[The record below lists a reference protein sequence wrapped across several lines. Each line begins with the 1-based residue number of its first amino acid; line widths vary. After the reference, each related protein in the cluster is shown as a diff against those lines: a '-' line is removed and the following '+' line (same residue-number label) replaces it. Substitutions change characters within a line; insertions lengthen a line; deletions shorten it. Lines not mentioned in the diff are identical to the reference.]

1 MADIQPLNDK
11 EIDDFVKG
19 LDKDQDGCISYSEL
33 EHKLDVVYKELPP
46 HPEEFSFNHPS
57 RKDEQRH
64 EFLRAMMSSEKDKI
78 PVDDFKNIVKSW
90 KIPSLQQEKKNE
102 DDNDHYLENVGWG
115 RRIRA
120 AWEVQGPEY
129 IFLMMVVG
137 LQLGLGIWQCLK
149 YALDDQVQAAFG
161 WGVALAKFSAGA
173 LYPTLFF
180 LLLSMSRWYSTFMRR
195 FYYISRFINWDRSQ
209 SFHIKISIAALVLA
223 TTHAI
228 GHLSGTFVYGSRP
241 NRQNAVG
248 VLLGPDAVP
257 RPYVVYVRSLP
268 GWSGLTALGILY
280 TISCLSMPY
289 IRKWSYEIFQIGHL
303 LMFPFIGLLMAHG
316 SLALLQYPVLGFVLA
331 FPTILIIIERTTRI
345 LSGFWRVPA
354 RLEVLDDETVQITC
368 TIPKRKIWNYE
379 AGQYIFLQ
387 VPQLSFFQWH
397 PFTIS
402 TCVGRE
408 MQLHIKTDG
417 DWTGKL
423 RDLTDLNY
431 VGIDGPYGAPAQ
443 RFYDFD
449 QTIIVGAG
457 IGVTPFSGI
466 LNDLQHREDH
476 RWATSRRDSTSSNES
491 NEERLARRSRRRSLA
506 SIVPGRSRSRSVI
519 PTESEKDADTLADP
533 DRQLSKAGDSPS
545 PEAEK
550 SNTLAVPRNSHRP
563 SLAREVSHL
572 PNDRHIDLAMYRRV
586 DFHWIVRDKNY
597 LSWFSDLLNH
607 ISSGSHSPNLDVR
620 IHNHL
625 TKKRTDINQHIFRW
639 LLEQHR
645 TESQPM
651 SPLTGLIAPTHFGR
665 PDFPRIFD
673 EHYKEVSELFSRDKK
688 RRRRVGVFFCGA
700 PVIGAQL
707 ADLCHEMTLRGRE
720 DGSEVEYFFQLEV
733 FG

>member
-1 MADIQPLNDK
+1 MADIQPLNDR

-33 EHKLDVVYKELPP
+33 EHKLDTVYKQLLP

-64 EFLRAMMSSEKDKI
+64 EFLRSMMGSEKDKL
-78 PVDDFKNIVKSW
+78 PVADFKKTVASW
-90 KIPSLQQEKKNE
+90 KVPSLQQGKKQ
-102 DDNDHYLENVGWG
+102 DDDDDHYLDNVSWG
-115 RRIRA
+115 RRIKA

-129 IFLMMVVG
+129 VFFSMVVS

-149 YALDDQVQAAFG
+149 YALNDDVQAAFG

-173 LYPTLFF
+173 LYATLFF

-195 FYYISRFINWDRSQ
+195 FYYVSRFINWDRGQ
-209 SFHIKISIAALVLA
+209 SFHILMSIEALVLA

-228 GHLSGTFVYGSRP
+228 GHLSGTFVFGSRP
-241 NRQNAVG
+241 TRQQAVG
-248 VLLGPDAVP
+248 ALLGPDAVP

-268 GWSGLTALGILY
+268 GWTGLTALSILY
-280 TISCLSMPY
+280 MISLLSMPY

-303 LMFPFIGLLMAHG
+303 MMFPFIGLMMAHG
-316 SLALLQYPVLGFVLA
+316 GLALLQYPVLGFVLA
-331 FPTILIIIERTTRI
+331 FPVALIIIERTIRV
-345 LSGFWRVPA
+345 LSGFWRIPA
-354 RLEVLDDETVQITC
+354 QLEVLDDETVQITC
-368 TIPKRKIWNYE
+368 QIPKRKIWNYE
-379 AGQYIFLQ
+379 AGQYVFLQ

-408 MQLHIKTDG
+408 MSLHIKTDG
-417 DWTGKL
+417 DWTGRL
-423 RDLTDLNY
+423 RGLTDFKF

-449 QTIIVGAG
+449 QAIIVGAG

-491 NEERLARRSRRRSLA
+491 NEERLADRSRGHSA
-506 SIVPGRSRSRSVI
+506 I
-519 PTESEKDADTLADP
+519 PAGSKKDAIALADSNQQP
-533 DRQLSKAGDSPS
+533 FEAGDSASSDTERTAPLSIPS
-545 PEAEK
+545 ADRRASLGRKVSEF
-550 SNTLAVPRNSHRP
+550 P
-563 SLAREVSHL
+563 SA
-572 PNDRHIDLAMYRRV
+572 RHIDLAMYRRV
-586 DFHWIVRDKNY
+586 DFHWIVREKNY

-607 ISSGSHSPNLDVR
+607 ISSGSHSPHLDIR

-625 TKKRTDINQHIFRW
+625 TKKRTDISQHIFRW

-645 TESQPM
+645 TESQPI

-673 EHYKEVSELFSRDKK
+673 EHYKEMTRLFSKDNK

-720 DGSEVEYFFQLEV
+720 DDTEMEYHFQLEV

>member
-1 MADIQPLNDK
+1 MADTKPLTDK
-11 EIDDFVKG
+11 EIDDFVQG
-19 LDKDQDGCISYSEL
+19 LDKDQDGSISYTEL
-33 EHKLDVVYKELPP
+33 EHKLDVVYKELLP
-46 HPEEFSFNHPS
+46 HPEEFSFNHPT

-64 EFLRAMMSSEKDKI
+64 EFLRGMMGSQKDNLPI
-78 PVDDFKNIVKSW
+78 DDFRKVVSSW
-90 KIPSLQQEKKNE
+90 QVPSLQQEKKNDE
-102 DDNDHYLENVGWG
+102 DNDHYLDNVGWG
-115 RRIRA
+115 RRIKA

-129 IFLMMVVG
+129 VFLFMVVAM
-137 LQLGLGIWQCLK
+137 QLGLGIWQCLK
-149 YALDDQVQAAFG
+149 YALDPQVQAAFG

-180 LLLSMSRWYSTFMRR
+180 LILSMSRWYSTFMRR
-195 FYYISRFINWDRSQ
+195 FYYISRFINWDRGQ

-228 GHLSGTFVYGSRP
+228 GHLSGTFVFGSSP
-241 NRQNAVG
+241 ARQNAVG
-248 VLLGPDAVP
+248 ALLGPDAVP
-257 RPYVVYVRSLP
+257 RPYTAYVRSLP

-280 TISCLSMPY
+280 TISALSMPY
-289 IRKWSYEIFQIGHL
+289 VRKWSYEIFQIGHL
-303 LMFPFIGLLMAHG
+303 LMFPFVGLLMAHG
-316 SLALLQYPVLGFVLA
+316 GLALLQYPVLGFVLA
-331 FPTILIIIERTTRI
+331 FPAALVIVERSTRI
-345 LSGFWRVPA
+345 LSGFWKIPA
-354 RLEVLDDETVQITC
+354 RLEVMDDETVHIVC
-368 TIPKRKIWNYE
+368 TIPKRRIWNYE
-379 AGQYIFLQ
+379 AGQYVFLQ

-408 MQLHIKTDG
+408 MTLHIKTDG
-417 DWTGKL
+417 DWTSKL
-423 RDLTDLNY
+423 RNLTDLKY

-466 LNDLQHREDH
+466 LNDLQQREDH
-476 RWATSRRDSTSSNES
+476 RWVTRRRDSTSSNES
-491 NEERLARRSRRRSLA
+491 NEERQARRRRRSLA

-519 PTESEKDADTLADP
+519 PTENENDIEKANDES
-533 DRQLSKAGDSPS
+533 QSP
-545 PEAEK
+545 ATEK
-550 SNTLAVPRNSHRP
+550 GNTLQVPHQHRP
-563 SLAREVSHL
+563 TSLTRHVSEL
-572 PNDRHIDLAMYRRV
+572 PNHRRIDLEMYRRV

-597 LSWFSDLLNH
+597 LMWFSDLLNR

-620 IHNHL
+620 LHNHL
-625 TKKRTDINQHIFRW
+625 TKKRTDISEHIFRW

-645 TESQPM
+645 TEAQPI

-665 PDFPRIFD
+665 PDFPTIFD
-673 EHYKEVSELFSRDKK
+673 THYKDMLNLFTRDKK

-720 DGSEVEYFFQLEV
+720 DDSEIEYFFQLEV